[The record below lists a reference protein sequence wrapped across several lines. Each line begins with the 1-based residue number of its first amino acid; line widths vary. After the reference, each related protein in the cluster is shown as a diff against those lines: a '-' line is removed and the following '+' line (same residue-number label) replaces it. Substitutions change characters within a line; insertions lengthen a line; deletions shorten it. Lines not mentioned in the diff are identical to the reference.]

1 MVRDFHPHLFY
12 HQKVRVYRN
21 LNNGLVSVQHKGKV
35 VGHTD
40 NLAMPSAVRVAT
52 FAGVRLI
59 VSECLRVQMVAARR
73 RKVHAYAEGILLPYS
88 PDIPLTHT
96 LHYNPYRSGYFTSS
110 PGETIV
116 ESAGFVVVKENVVY
130 VTPPVIQQ
138 LSLF

>member
-40 NLAMPSAVRVAT
+40 NLAI
-52 FAGVRLI
+52 AGVRLI